1 MAERTRPAS
10 AFLGA
15 PAFLTL
21 VPLAAHALLSPLGF
35 NPTDDGFVLAYSRRI
50 LLGQV
55 PHRDFIMIR
64 PALSPLLHAPL
75 VRWAGENT
83 YLLSRLVV
91 WLELAAIAWLW
102 IGIIERLAAR
112 PWGPRA
118 RLILALIAFAA
129 TACEFP
135 IMAWH
140 TIDGLFLASAGLALC
155 VRDGSR
161 AKLVGYSLTGLA
173 CLCKQ
178 SFVFAG
184 PLAALVLGDAKRPRL
199 WIAMLA
205 PGLLYAAW
213 AGAVGALPDAVL
225 QLTSQTGLLTSGLL
239 GYLRWEV
246 WIGALAGVAAT
257 RLGGKGRDERA
268 GHRVSLAFA
277 VLSLLGLSIGLATGT
292 ALRASFALFGLA
304 GAATLARP
312 SDRPWRKAGLIVLIV
327 AWSSSIS
334 VGYNYP
340 GLAGG
345 ALMTLL
351 LARVARRPETC
362 GRWAAAGAIAALL
375 VVLGCFGWA
384 RTHHIYREDIAPR
397 LTMALDGVLPGARG
411 VRTNPNT
418 YRFLA
423 ELEQGTK
430 VALRFGKSYAILPDC
445 PGWWVEARQANPLPI
460 DWAQEIELKRPELM
474 DRVIRAL
481 DAGRDTNIVI
491 VSKAEARSLP
501 KLYRLGHYDAVEHVR
516 QRFTKIAE
524 SDLFELYR

>member
-75 VRWAGENT
+75 VR
-83 YLLSRLVV
+83 
-91 WLELAAIAWLW
+91 
-102 IGIIERLAAR
+102 
-112 PWGPRA
+112 
-118 RLILALIAFAA
+118 
-129 TACEFP
+129 
-135 IMAWH
+135 
-140 TIDGLFLASAGLALC
+140 
-155 VRDGSR
+155 
-161 AKLVGYSLTGLA
+161 YSLTGPA

-345 ALMTLL
+345 ALVTLL
-351 LARVARRPETC
+351 LARVARGPETC
-362 GRWAAAGAIAALL
+362 GRWAA
-375 VVLGCFGWA
+375 
-384 RTHHIYREDIAPR
+384 
-397 LTMALDGVLPGARG
+397 
-411 VRTNPNT
+411 
-418 YRFLA
+418 
-423 ELEQGTK
+423 
-430 VALRFGKSYAILPDC
+430 
-445 PGWWVEARQANPLPI
+445 
-460 DWAQEIELKRPELM
+460 
-474 DRVIRAL
+474 
-481 DAGRDTNIVI
+481 
-491 VSKAEARSLP
+491 
-501 KLYRLGHYDAVEHVR
+501 
-516 QRFTKIAE
+516 
-524 SDLFELYR
+524 